1 MEPPPPQRRKRK
13 VPQIKNPG
21 PEGNV
26 GSWDFLP
33 SFQVEV
39 PIPGPVIN
47 ISGPEIVRSWDLR
60 DLPGGGR
67 SHMRSHRR
75 SHDQTYQVLRVL
87 LQNHKS

>member
-60 DLPGGGR
+60 DLPGPTGGPTGGPMIKHIR
-67 SHMRSHRR
+67 F
-75 SHDQTYQVLRVL
+75 
-87 LQNHKS
+87 